1 MIDGEMKYM
10 EDRRHAHE
18 PEVVRRAR
26 DQGRERPQGAGRDPR
41 RRHAD
46 QVGRSE
52 DRRGP
57 WQPATLD
64 CVDDQGQVLVEAVHL
79 HVERRHAGPHT
90 ITSRAT
96 DVNGK
101 VQPTAAEN
109 ESKKSFLEENSQFA
123 RKVTIS

>member
-1 MIDGEMKYM
+1 VTKAGNAHKVLGVILGDGTPIKSVEVKIDE
-10 EDRRHAHE
+10 
-18 PEVVRRAR
+18 
-26 DQGRERPQGAGRDPR
+26 
-41 RRHAD
+41 
-46 QVGRSE
+46 
-52 DRRGP
+52 GP
-57 WQPATLD
+57 WQPAALD
-64 CVDDQGQVLVEAVHL
+64 ASTTKDKYSWKLFTYTWNGATP
-79 HVERRHAGPHT
+79 GPHT